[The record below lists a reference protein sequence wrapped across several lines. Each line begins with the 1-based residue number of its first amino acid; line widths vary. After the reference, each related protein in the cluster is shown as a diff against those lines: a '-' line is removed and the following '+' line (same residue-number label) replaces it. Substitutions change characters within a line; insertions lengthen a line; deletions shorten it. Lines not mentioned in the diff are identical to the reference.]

1 MKPHAQVPHHRSIGR
16 QQTLFKHPC
25 SVEDDLQR
33 GIELLKSSQWGEA
46 LACFEMV
53 IDAKPSHTLAHYLA
67 GLANYQLARPLEA
80 MNCLHSHLEL
90 VPQDSNAWQVLGSIC
105 FDQAQFLAAKQAYG
119 QALVYKNHDPELL
132 GHLGLTL
139 QKLGD
144 WSGAM
149 EVYNTLLRLNPESV
163 LAHHQLALVHQALAQ
178 IEEALLHFQLAIALD
193 DQSVVLH
200 FDLGL
205 LWSTQA
211 YYQLAYLQFK
221 RCLMLDPK
229 HHPSHFNCG
238 LIKHKER
245 SWAEAI
251 EHFDHALS
259 LHDPYPVCWIAK
271 GQTLMEQKRWGL
283 AQALFEQVLE
293 LHIDHV
299 DAWLNLGLVFKAQKQ
314 FELAQQCFV
323 QILNQDPDH
332 IVALNNLGLLCQS
345 MGHHALATDCF
356 LQCQNLDPS
365 YLAACV
371 NLSATHEKMGHYA
384 IAMDGLQAGLERI
397 CIEYPV
403 AVETL
408 TRLLMRGDGLP
419 AQLLRGLP
427 IEWAIGQRNL
437 GLMLLRSGD
446 FERGWPLYDYRFLGG
461 EVSSKYTQTQR
472 PWFNGL
478 AELGGRGER
487 LQRLRPVN
495 HRVKKLLIWAE
506 QGVGDEIMFGS
517 LLSEAMLL
525 AQELVVQVDARL
537 LGLFKRSYPELTFM
551 ERTLELDDAQF
562 DAHLPMGSL
571 PRILRPDL
579 ASFEAQPRAYLKA
592 DPERT
597 LQVKAQLS
605 ASHPRPGSHPMTPLR
620 CIGISWR
627 SHNDTFGSQ
636 RSLALVRLV
645 KQLQSLHPTGMR
657 LINLQYGDVQADID
671 ECFEQTGVRVEQMPT
686 VDNFRDLEGLA
697 CLIQSCDEVVSV
709 DNSTVHLAGALG
721 QTVTALLP
729 LSADW
734 RWLEETHENVWY
746 PSVRLIRQTAL
757 GDWESCWSTQLT

>member
-1 MKPHAQVPHHRSIGR
+1 MKPHAHTPHHRSTGHH
-16 QQTLFKHPC
+16 QTMFKHPC
-25 SVEDDLQR
+25 RVDDVLPR
-33 GIELLKSSQWGEA
+33 GIELLKSNQWREA

-53 IDAKPSHTLAHYLA
+53 IQAQPSHTLAHYLA
-67 GLANYQLARPLEA
+67 GLANYQLAHPHEA
-80 MNCLHSHLEL
+80 MVCLQTHLEW
-90 VPQDSNAWQVLGSIC
+90 VPHDCNAWQVLGSIC
-105 FDQAQFLAAKQAYG
+105 FDQAQFLAAKHAYS
-119 QALVYKNHDPELL
+119 QALVYKNNDPELL
-132 GHLGLTL
+132 GHLGKTL
-139 QKLGD
+139 QKLED

-163 LAHHQLALVHQALAQ
+163 LAHHQLALVHQAVAQ

-193 DQSVVLH
+193 DKSVELH

-245 SWAEAI
+245 SWPEAI

-271 GQTLMEQKRWGL
+271 GQTLMEQKHWAL
-283 AQALFEQVLE
+283 AQALFERVLE
-293 LHIDHV
+293 IQIDHM

-314 FELAQQCFV
+314 FDLAQQCFV
-323 QILNQDPDH
+323 QILSQDPDH
-332 IVALNNLGLLCQS
+332 IVALNTLGLLCQS
-345 MGHHALATDCF
+345 MGHHELATDCF
-356 LQCQNLDPS
+356 IQCQNLDPS

-371 NLSATHEKMGHYA
+371 NLSATYEKMGHYA
-384 IAMDGLQAGLERI
+384 KAMDGLQAGLERI
-397 CIEYPV
+397 CIESPV

-408 TRLLMRGDGLP
+408 TRLLMRGDGMP

-446 FERGWPLYDYRFLGG
+446 FERGWPLYDYRFLCG
-461 EVSSKYTQTQR
+461 EVTSKYTQTHR

-478 AELGGRGER
+478 AERGGLGER
-487 LQRLRPVN
+487 LPRHCPVR

-517 LLSEAMLL
+517 LLSEAMPL
-525 AQELVVQVDARL
+525 ADELVVQVDARL
-537 LGLFKRSYPELTFM
+537 LGLFKRSYPEITFI
-551 ERTLELDDAQF
+551 ERSLELDDAQF

-579 ASFEAQPRAYLKA
+579 ASFEAQPLAYLMA
-592 DPERT
+592 DPERL
-597 LQVKAQLS
+597 LQVKAQLA
-605 ASHPRPGSHPMTPLR
+605 ASCPGAISHTTTPLR

-657 LINLQYGDVQADID
+657 LINLQYGEVQADTD
-671 ECFEQTGVRVEQMPT
+671 ECFEQTGVRLEQMAT

-734 RWLEETHENVWY
+734 RWLEQANENVWY

-757 GDWESCWSTQLT
+757 GDWDSCWSSQPT

>member
-1 MKPHAQVPHHRSIGR
+1 M
-16 QQTLFKHPC
+16 FKHPC
-25 SVEDDLQR
+25 RVDDVLPR
-33 GIELLKSSQWGEA
+33 GIELLKSNQWREA

-53 IDAKPSHTLAHYLA
+53 IQAQPSHTLAHYMA
-67 GLANYQLARPLEA
+67 GLANYQLAHPHEA
-80 MNCLHSHLEL
+80 MVCLQTHLEW
-90 VPQDSNAWQVLGSIC
+90 VPHDCNAWQVLGSIC
-105 FDQAQFLAAKQAYG
+105 FDQAQFLAAKHAYS
-119 QALVYKNHDPELL
+119 QALVYKNNDPELL
-132 GHLGLTL
+132 GHLGKTL
-139 QKLGD
+139 QKLED

-163 LAHHQLALVHQALAQ
+163 LAHHQLALVHQAVAQ

-193 DQSVVLH
+193 DKSVELH

-271 GQTLMEQKRWGL
+271 GQTLMAQKRWAL

-332 IVALNNLGLLCQS
+332 VVALNNVGLLCQS
-345 MGHHALATDCF
+345 MGYHELATDCF
-356 LQCQNLDPS
+356 TQCQKLDPS

-371 NLSATHEKMGHYA
+371 NLSATHEKIGHFA
-384 IAMDGLQAGLERI
+384 KAMDGLQAGLERI

-427 IEWAIGQRNL
+427 VEWAIGQRNL
-437 GLMLLRSGD
+437 GLMLLRNGD

-461 EVSSKYTQTQR
+461 EVTSKYTQTQR

-478 AELGGRGER
+478 VERGGPGER
-487 LQRLRPVN
+487 LQRHRPV
-495 HRVKKLLIWAE
+495 RQSVKKLLIWAE

-517 LLSEAMLL
+517 LLSEAKPL

-537 LGLFKRSYPELTFM
+537 LGLFKRSYPGITFM
-551 ERTLELDDAQF
+551 ERSLELDDVQF

-579 ASFEAQPRAYLKA
+579 ASFEAQPLAYLKA
-592 DPERT
+592 DPERL

-605 ASHPRPGSHPMTPLR
+605 ASYLEPPLHSMTPLP

-627 SHNDTFGSQ
+627 SQNDTFGAQ

-645 KQLQSLHPTGMR
+645 KQLQCQHPTGMR

-671 ECFEQTGVRVEQMPT
+671 ECFEQTGFRVEQMAE

-721 QTVTALLP
+721 QAVTALLP
-729 LSADW
+729 MSADW
-734 RWLEETHENVWY
+734 RWLEQTHTTVWY
-746 PSVRLIRQTAL
+746 PSVWLLRQSAL
-757 GDWESCWSTQLT
+757 GDWDSCWSSAFTQVGGG